1 MFIPDIKLIDKALVD
16 AIENIFYITNSNEIY
31 LERLVPI
38 LKLEFTKN
46 DLIISYNNSI
56 RNIHFYIKKNHG
68 SISKFLKNYSQ
79 FKIDT
84 INNKQL
90 LTIISN

>member
-31 LERLVPI
+31 LERLIPI

-46 DLIISYNNSI
+46 DFNDLLNPFEIPKYFQVLENFISTPSGKISRTLTQQKTRNNAW
-56 RNIHFYIKKNHG
+56 R
-68 SISKFLKNYSQ
+68 
-79 FKIDT
+79 KI
-84 INNKQL
+84 L
-90 LTIISN
+90 